1 MTDLLKP
8 IRVKRISDQVYEQIR
23 DLLFRGQLKRGEKLL
38 PERELAQ
45 ALGVSRPTVREAIN
59 KLVTMGFLVHRQ
71 GQGTFVRSLDSQREN
86 NPLAAIIQG
95 SEVSLED
102 LLEVWMGLEGQAAIL
117 AAQRAT
123 PEDLRLLAGALS
135 AMLAQNQAGELGS
148 EEDVSFHMGIAYA
161 SKNPAQVYLMRSF
174 YDLLHFGIKENLKC
188 LWEDPANL
196 PIIQRQHTAIFEAIK
211 DHDPEAA
218 YAAMHRHLTSM
229 LDYVRARKPKAAM
242 VRALRRQPAS
252 RRDLP

>member
-8 IRVKRISDQVYEQIR
+8 IRIKRISDQVFEQIR
-23 DLLFRGQLKRGEKLL
+23 DLLFRGQLKTGERLM
-38 PERELAQ
+38 PERKLAQ

-59 KLVTMGFLVHRQ
+59 KLVTMGFLEHRQ

-86 NPLAAIIQG
+86 NPLSAIIQG

-102 LLEVWMGLEGQAAIL
+102 LLEVRMGLEGQAAIL

-123 PEDLRLLAGALS
+123 PEDIRILASALS
-135 AMLAQNQAGELGS
+135 AMLSQNQAGELGI

-161 SKNPAQVYLMRSF
+161 TKNTAQVYLMRSF
-174 YDLLHFGIKENLKC
+174 YDLLHFGIKENLTH

-196 PIIQRQHTAIFEAIK
+196 PVIQQQHTAIFEAIK
-211 DHDPEAA
+211 RHDPEAA
-218 YAAMHRHLTSM
+218 YEAMRRHIAFV
-229 LDYVRARKPKAAM
+229 LDYVRTRKPKVGVAS
-242 VRALRRQPAS
+242 AL
-252 RRDLP
+252 

>member
-23 DLLFRGQLKRGEKLL
+23 DLLFRGHLKAGERLM

-45 ALGVSRPTVREAIN
+45 VLGVSRPTVREAIN
-59 KLVTMGFLVHRQ
+59 KLVTMGFLEHRQ

-86 NPLAAIIQG
+86 NPLSAIIQG
-95 SEVSLED
+95 PEASLED
-102 LLEVWMGLEGQAAIL
+102 LLEVRMGLEGQAAIL

-123 PEDLRLLAGALS
+123 PEDIRMLATALS
-135 AMLAQNQAGELGS
+135 AMRSQNQAGELGI

-161 SKNPAQVYLMRSF
+161 TKNTAQIYLMRSF
-174 YDLLHFGIKENLKC
+174 YDLLHFGIKANLKY

-196 PIIQRQHTAIFEAIK
+196 PVIQQQHTAIFETIK
-211 DHDPEAA
+211 RHDPEEA
-218 YAAMHRHLTSM
+218 YAAMRRHITFVLE
-229 LDYVRARKPKAAM
+229 YVRECKPKANVA
-242 VRALRRQPAS
+242 RAL
-252 RRDLP
+252 

>member
-23 DLLFRGQLKRGEKLL
+23 DLLFRGQLKTGERLM

-45 ALGVSRPTVREAIN
+45 AMGVSRPTVREAIN
-59 KLVTMGFLVHRQ
+59 KLVTMGFLEHRQ

-95 SEVSLED
+95 PEASLED
-102 LLEVWMGLEGQAAIL
+102 LLEVRMGLEGQAAIL

-123 PEDLRLLAGALS
+123 PEDIRMLARALS
-135 AMLAQNQAGELGS
+135 AMLAQNEAGELGI

-161 SKNPAQVYLMRSF
+161 TKNTAQVYLMRSF
-174 YDLLHFGIKENLKC
+174 YDLLHFGIKENLTY

-196 PIIQRQHTAIFEAIK
+196 PVIQRQHTDIFEAIK
-211 DHDPEAA
+211 DHDPEGA
-218 YAAMHRHLTSM
+218 YAAMRRHIGFV
-229 LDYVRARKPKAAM
+229 LDYVRQGRPRANLAR
-242 VRALRRQPAS
+242 VS
-252 RRDLP
+252 